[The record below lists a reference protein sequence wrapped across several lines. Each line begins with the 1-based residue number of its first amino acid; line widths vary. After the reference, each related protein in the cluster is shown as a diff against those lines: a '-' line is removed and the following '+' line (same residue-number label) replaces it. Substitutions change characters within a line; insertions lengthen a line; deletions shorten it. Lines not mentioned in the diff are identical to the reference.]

1 MTARKSTALVLVL
14 SLVAAAFLLHSGE
27 ARGDAKSEL
36 ADVVKKGKALWSKQW
51 KKGAKS
57 CATCHDRGPNKLTA
71 KRLNAWPKYDKFLKK
86 VATGQE
92 KIAQMIKK
100 MSLGPEVE
108 LGAEDLT
115 ALEAYIKTR

>member
-1 MTARKSTALVLVL
+1 MTARKSTALVFIF
-14 SLVAAAFLLHSGE
+14 SLVAAAFLLHPGE
-27 ARGDAKSEL
+27 AQGDAKSEL
-36 ADVVKKGKALWSKQW
+36 ADVVKKGKALWTKQW
-51 KKGAKS
+51 KKGAKT

-71 KRLNAWPKYDKFLKK
+71 KRLNAWPKYDRFLKK

-100 MSLGPEVE
+100 MSMGPEVQ
-108 LGAEDLT
+108 LGADDLT